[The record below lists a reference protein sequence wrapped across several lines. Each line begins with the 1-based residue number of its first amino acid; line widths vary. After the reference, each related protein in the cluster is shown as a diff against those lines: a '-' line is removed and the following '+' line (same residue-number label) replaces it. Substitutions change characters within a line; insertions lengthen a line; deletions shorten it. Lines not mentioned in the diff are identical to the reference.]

1 MNAIITYFK
10 ELFGGIKTLLT
21 GMKVTGYYFVHP
33 KEIVTQQYPENR
45 KTLKMF
51 DRFKG
56 RLVMPHD
63 ENNQHKCTGCSICEL
78 NCPNGTIEV
87 INRTIE
93 TEDGKKK
100 KELDQYIYK
109 LGMCTFCGLCV
120 KVCPQDAI
128 DFAPEFELAVFNKNL
143 FVETLNKPGSSLKAK
158 VKEPVATPE
167 N

>member
-1 MNAIITYFK
+1 MSSIIKYLK
-10 ELFGGIKTLLT
+10 DLFGGIKTLLT
-21 GMKVTGYYFVHP
+21 GMMVTGYYFVHP

-45 KTLKMF
+45 KTLVML

-56 RLVMPHD
+56 ELVMPHD
-63 ENNQHKCTGCSICEL
+63 ENNQHKCTACNICEI

-87 INRTIE
+87 ISKQTE

-100 KELDQYIYK
+100 KELDKYIYR

-128 DFAPEFELAVFNKNL
+128 EFSNEFEHAVFDKEKLNK
-143 FVETLNKPGSSLKAK
+143 TLNHPGSSLKSKQA
-158 VKEPVATPE
+158 AQ
-167 N
+167 